1 MSRVSV
7 ASDANVE
14 ESSEAPALVP
24 LVPPFL
30 TEETSCVLV
39 KIGQVMLRLVDARLE
54 PFGLRTRH
62 YSMLRTIIERGPMS
76 QQELGAQLRIDKAT
90 MVSSVDLLERAG
102 LVERGRVAHD
112 RKRYALTA
120 TPEGRAL
127 AERIV
132 TDLGE
137 LDDELLADLDPGQ
150 REALRTATEVL
161 NGGPSLIAAFDRTR
175 GE

>member
-1 MSRVSV
+1 MSRASV
-7 ASDANVE
+7 PSDADVGERSDASDV
-14 ESSEAPALVP
+14 VP
-24 LVPPFL
+24 LVPTFL
-30 TEETSCVLV
+30 TEEASCVLV

-62 YSMLRTIIERGPMS
+62 YSMLRTIIEQGPMS

-120 TPEGRAL
+120 TPQGREL
-127 AERIV
+127 ADRI
-132 TDLGE
+132 TSDLGE
-137 LDDELLADLDPGQ
+137 LDDQLLADLDPGQ
-150 REALRTATEVL
+150 RDGLRAAIEIL
-161 NGGPSLIAAFDRTR
+161 NAGPSLIAAFDRAR
-175 GE
+175 RD